1 LPAFRSKDN
10 IDLDLCFRHVGL
22 YAYKVAFLKDYSNME
37 VSSLEIAEKLEQ
49 LTFLANG
56 FDIHVEIA
64 RAATGLG
71 VDTESYLKK
80 LKSNLKN
87 EYY

>member
-1 LPAFRSKDN
+1 MRKALSFCLNELSEKSRA
-10 IDLDLCFRHVGL
+10 
-22 YAYKVAFLKDYSNME
+22 VAKLRFERNCTL
-37 VSSLEIAEKLEQ
+37 LEIAEKLEQ

-71 VDTESYLKK
+71 VDTESDLKK
-80 LKSNLKN
+80 VKK
-87 EYY
+87 EFKK

>member
-1 LPAFRSKDN
+1 
-10 IDLDLCFRHVGL
+10 
-22 YAYKVAFLKDYSNME
+22 ME
-37 VSSLEIAEKLEQ
+37 MSSLEIAEKLEQ

-71 VDTESYLKK
+71 VDTESDLKK
-80 LKSNLKN
+80 VKK
-87 EYY
+87 EFKK